1 MKTDIMGLQFDNITM
16 EEALDAAKVLLQGE
30 HAARVVTPN
39 AEIAYEALH
48 DENMRTL
55 LNSAELMLPDG
66 AGVVLAS
73 KILKTPLKQKVAGVD
88 FADGLLGVLET
99 TGQSLY
105 LLGSKEGRPTEEEA
119 DWNTLPELIGLDYD
133 QFLRTVL
140 IAQGSFANFLTAKE
154 NERYELLEKLIG
166 CEEQYAL
173 IAAGIK
179 QQRDLAQQLSDWGAD
194 VILGTHPHVVQDAE
208 WKTSVDGRQ
217 TFVAYSLGNFLS
229 TQSKPDQLIGAILT
243 LELNKTTNPDGS
255 VHCAVA
261 SPQLHPTVTH
271 YDAGKSNVRTYLF
284 QEYTPELAQ
293 AHGVRA
299 AYPSFGIEYIQN
311 VLQANINS
319 AFLAL
324 A

>member
-105 LLGSKEGRPTEEEA
+105 LLGSKPGIGELAAQKMMQKHPRLRIAGIADGYFQDEA
-119 DWNTLPELIGLDYD
+119 PVIDKINASGADALFVCLGAPKQEQFMARHQKALHVKLMAGLGGSLD
-133 QFLRTVL
+133 
-140 IAQGSFANFLTAKE
+140 SFAGTVKRAPKWMIRLNLEWLYRLIKE
-154 NERYELLEKLIG
+154 PKRFKRMLRLPKYLW
-166 CEEQYAL
+166 A
-173 IAAGIK
+173 
-179 QQRDLAQQLSDWGAD
+179 
-194 VILGTHPHVVQDAE
+194 VVC
-208 WKTSVDGRQ
+208 KRIRGR
-217 TFVAYSLGNFLS
+217 
-229 TQSKPDQLIGAILT
+229 
-243 LELNKTTNPDGS
+243 
-255 VHCAVA
+255 
-261 SPQLHPTVTH
+261 
-271 YDAGKSNVRTYLF
+271 
-284 QEYTPELAQ
+284 
-293 AHGVRA
+293 
-299 AYPSFGIEYIQN
+299 
-311 VLQANINS
+311 
-319 AFLAL
+319 
-324 A
+324 